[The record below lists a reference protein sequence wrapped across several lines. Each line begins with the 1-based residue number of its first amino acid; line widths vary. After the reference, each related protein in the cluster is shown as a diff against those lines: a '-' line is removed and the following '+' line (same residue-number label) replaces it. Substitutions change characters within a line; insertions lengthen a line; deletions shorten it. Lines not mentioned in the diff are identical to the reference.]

1 MIQFGYGFELGDEEI
16 VTEGLAWLL
25 SYGGRFPK
33 LNPDPKYTYADAA
46 EILAAMRS
54 DTRLPTQDLSLDNL
68 EENYADVLSEY
79 DIQMPTGDTQVAIPM
94 SFEKATMQIFG
105 TACNNFFLLHLS
117 TGSRALSQI
126 LPNIADGTVRSAALQ
141 QLWKGVVYV
150 YALEGRPEIQAP
162 KSGPPRPWADL
173 LAAAL
178 PINDAHFQKMVYLC
192 HENFKLDGDPMWWSV
207 AENVVTRF
215 EHGGQWVFSSAVAP
229 AELRRKSAQD
239 EVIFM

>member
-46 EILAAMRS
+46 EILATMRS
-54 DTRLPTQDLSLDNL
+54 DTRLPIQDLSLSNL

-79 DIQMPTGDTQVAIPM
+79 DIQMPTGDTQVAIPLSM
-94 SFEKATMQIFG
+94 EKAAMQIFG
-105 TACNNFFLLHLS
+105 TSCNNFFLLHLS

-126 LPNIADGTVRSAALQ
+126 LPHITDAEVRSAALQ

-150 YALEGRPEIQAP
+150 YALEGRPPLQPP
-162 KSGPPRPWADL
+162 KAGPQRPWADL
-173 LAAAL
+173 IAAAL

-192 HENFKLDGDPMWWSV
+192 HENFKLDGDLVWWSV
-207 AENVVTRF
+207 AENVVSLF
-215 EHGGQWVFSSAVAP
+215 EHGGGWVFQSAVAP
-229 AELRRKSAQD
+229 ADLRRRPTQSTML
-239 EVIFM
+239 FM